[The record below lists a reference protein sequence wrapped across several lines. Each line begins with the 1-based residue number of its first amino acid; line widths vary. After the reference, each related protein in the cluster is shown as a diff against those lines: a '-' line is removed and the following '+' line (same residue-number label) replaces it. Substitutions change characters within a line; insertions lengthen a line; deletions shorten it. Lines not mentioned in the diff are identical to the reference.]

1 MTSQSLISLLTLCR
15 PLESY
20 YITFTSFITVSITV
34 TSITITTNI
43 TVAHLHLSLT
53 WNGMMEVDQMAGMM
67 ELNPEGFLVVVG
79 TICSTILLQC
89 LYYRQSTLHLAFG
102 SFSSLQ
108 LEEQD
113 VQVSKLCLM
122 TLPLDP
128 RGVALLCGLLIFNF

>member
-1 MTSQSLISLLTLCR
+1 MLDRCCTPELDYRTPLLTSIYL
-15 PLESY
+15 LEDAVLPCNSPGWPAAC
-20 YITFTSFITVSITV
+20 YIAQTGLELFIF
-34 TSITITTNI
+34 
-43 TVAHLHLSLT
+43 LSL
-53 WNGMMEVDQMAGMM
+53 
-67 ELNPEGFLVVVG
+67 PF
-79 TICSTILLQC
+79 QC